1 MLRFAQHDNKKLVS
15 LSTILPDVIEDLMLA
30 RQEKSF
36 ASAAEIYYDYARHNS
51 V

>member
-1 MLRFAQHDNKKLVS
+1 VDQFISATKL
-15 LSTILPDVIEDLMLA
+15 PNVIEDLEHA
-30 RQEKSF
+30 KQGKSF

>member
-1 MLRFAQHDNKKLVS
+1 MLRLAQHDNKKLVS

-36 ASAAEIYYDYARHNS
+36 ACAAEVYYDYS
-51 V
+51 KYD